1 MSSLFSYG
9 DIKNTPRRSGFD
21 LSNKCAFTAKVGELL
36 PTYWKFCLPGDK
48 FHISQE
54 WFARTQPVDTS
65 AFTRI
70 REYYEWFF
78 VPLHLLYRNSNEA
91 IMSMENQPNY
101 AASSSASI
109 SFNRN
114 LPWVDLATISAA
126 VKNVTGS
133 SFSNNFF
140 GFSRSEGFKKLS
152 SYLGYGEIDP
162 DKYAQNYRLSAFPF
176 YAYQKIYQ
184 DYYRHS
190 QWEKSKPWTYNCDF
204 WNGEDSTPVASSVD
218 LFTQNPND
226 SVFELRYANWNK
238 DLWMGSL
245 PNSQFG
251 DVAAVS
257 IDSDFSKAKTS
268 VSGRA
273 NVSGMMPVVYG
284 DADGNPVGNEFMAGI
299 RQGGISGAPSNGQTA
314 TAYPSGDLDGGSPY
328 FYAKGTS
335 ISPVGTVALPAYVS
349 GSDLTVSLSGQL
361 SSQFSVLQLRAAEA
375 LQKWKE
381 IAQANGQNYAAQVK
395 AHFGV
400 STNPMQSHRSTRI
413 CGFDGSIDIS
423 AVENT
428 NLTSDEAIIRGKG
441 LGGQRINDPS
451 TFTCTEHGII
461 MCIYHATPLLDYVPT
476 GPDLQLMSTVKG
488 ESFPVPEFD
497 SLGMESLPLAP
508 LMNDKSLGE
517 NLPSSYAGYV
527 PRYISWKTS
536 TDVVRGAFTD
546 TLKSWVAP
554 VDISYML
561 SFFKNNNDSSIV
573 DEKLLLTYSW
583 FKVNPSVLNPIFGVA
598 VDSSFNTD
606 QLLCNCQFNVK
617 VARNLS
623 YDGMPY

>member
-21 LSNKCAFTAKVGELL
+21 LSNKCAFTSKVGELL
-36 PTYWKFCLPGDK
+36 PTYWKFCMPGDK

-54 WFARTQPVDTS
+54 WFTRTQPVDTS

-91 IMSMENQPNY
+91 IMSLENQPNY
-101 AASSSASI
+101 AASGSASI

-114 LPWVDLATISAA
+114 LPWVDLDTISAA

-133 SFSNNFF
+133 SFPNNYF
-140 GFSRSEGFKKLS
+140 GLSRSEGFKKLS

-162 DKYAQNYRLSAFPF
+162 DKYAQNYRLSVFPF

-257 IDSDFSKAKTS
+257 FGFDASTMKVG
-268 VSGRA
+268 VSGTA
-273 NVSGMMPVVYG
+273 LVKGNMPVGYG
-284 DADGNPVGNEFMAGI
+284 GKDGMGIRSQSRLYNPVGINDAQQVTTVQEEVNNKENGYLFATGTDTFG
-299 RQGGISGAPSNGQTA
+299 RISNA
-314 TAYPSGDLDGGSPY
+314 
-328 FYAKGTS
+328 AK
-335 ISPVGTVALPAYVS
+335 IN
-349 GSDLTVSLSGQL
+349 GSDLYAQLSGQL
-361 SSQFSVLQLRAAEA
+361 NAQFSVLQLRAAEA
-375 LQKWKE
+375 LQKWRE

-488 ESFPVPEFD
+488 ESWPVPEFD

-517 NLPSSYAGYV
+517 NLPFSYAGYV

-536 TDVVRGAFTD
+536 TDVVRGAFMD

-573 DEKLLLTYSW
+573 NEKLLLTYSW
-583 FKVNPSVLNPIFGVA
+583 FKINPSVLNPIFGVA
-598 VDSSFNTD
+598 VDGSWNSD

>member
-9 DIKNTPRRSGFD
+9 DFKNTPRRSGFD

-54 WFARTQPVDTS
+54 WLARTQPVDTS

-101 AASSSASI
+101 AASGSASI

-114 LPWVDLATISAA
+114 LPWIDLSTINTAIG
-126 VKNVTGS
+126 NVQS
-133 SFSNNFF
+133 STSPNNFF
-140 GFSRSEGFKKLS
+140 GLARSEGFKKLV
-152 SYLGYGEIDP
+152 SYLGYGETSP
-162 DKYAQNYRLSAFPF
+162 EKYVDNLRCSAFPL

-190 QWEKSKPWTYNCDF
+190 QWEKSRPWTYNCDF
-204 WNGEDSTPVASSVD
+204 WNGEDSTPVVSTLD
-218 LFTQNPND
+218 LFSQNPND

-251 DVAAVS
+251 DVAAVGF
-257 IDSDFSKAKTS
+257 DFDASSLKVG
-268 VSGRA
+268 VSGTA
-273 NVSGMMPVVYG
+273 LVKGNMPVGYG
-284 DADGNPVGNEFMAGI
+284 GKDGMGIRSQSRLYNPVGINDAQQVTTVQEDINNKENGYLFATGTDSFG
-299 RQGGISGAPSNGQTA
+299 RISNAAKING
-314 TAYPSGDLDGGSPY
+314 SEL
-328 FYAKGTS
+328 YAQ
-335 ISPVGTVALPAYVS
+335 
-349 GSDLTVSLSGQL
+349 LSGQL
-361 SSQFSVLQLRAAEA
+361 NAQFSVLQLRAAEA

-381 IAQANGQNYAAQVK
+381 IAQANGQNYASQVK

-400 STNPMQSHRSTRI
+400 TTNPMQSHRSTRI

-497 SLGMESLPLAP
+497 SLGMESLPL
-508 LMNDKSLGE
+508 LSLVNSKAVGDVVAR
-517 NLPSSYAGYV
+517 SYAGYV

-536 TDVVRGAFTD
+536 IDVVRGAFTD
-546 TLKSWVAP
+546 TLKSWIAP
-554 VDISYML
+554 IDSDYMHVFFGDVVPEEGSPILSY
-561 SFFKNNNDSSIV
+561 
-573 DEKLLLTYSW
+573 TW
-583 FKVNPSVLNPIFGVA
+583 FKVNPSVLNPIFGVS
-598 VDSSFNTD
+598 VDGTWNTD
-606 QLLCNCQFNVK
+606 QLLCNCQFDVK

>member
-48 FHISQE
+48 FNISQE

-114 LPWVDLATISAA
+114 LPWVDLATINTAIG
-126 VKNVTGS
+126 NVQS
-133 SFSNNFF
+133 SSSPNNFF
-140 GFSRSEGFKKLS
+140 GVPRSEGFKKLV
-152 SYLGYGEIDP
+152 SYLGYGETSP
-162 DKYAQNYRLSAFPF
+162 EKYVDNLRCSALPL

-204 WNGEDSTPVASSVD
+204 WNGEDSTPVASSVE
-218 LFTQNPND
+218 LFTQNPSD

-257 IDSDFSKAKTS
+257 FVSDASTMKVGVTGTAL
-268 VSGRA
+268 VRG
-273 NVSGMMPVVYG
+273 NMPVGYG
-284 DADGNPVGNEFMAGI
+284 GKDGMGIRSQSRLYNPVGINDAQQVSTVQEDVNNKENGYLFATGTDTFG
-299 RQGGISGAPSNGQTA
+299 RISNAAKINGSELIA
-314 TAYPSGDLDGGSPY
+314 D
-328 FYAKGTS
+328 
-335 ISPVGTVALPAYVS
+335 I
-349 GSDLTVSLSGQL
+349 SGQL
-361 SSQFSVLQLRAAEA
+361 NAQFSVLQLRAAEA

-451 TFTCTEHGII
+451 NFTCTEHGII

-488 ESFPVPEFD
+488 ESWPVPEFD
-497 SLGMESLPLAP
+497 SLGMESLPML
-508 LMNDKSLGE
+508 SLVNSKVIGDVVAR
-517 NLPSSYAGYV
+517 SYAGYV

-536 TDVVRGAFTD
+536 IDVVRGAFTD

-554 VDISYML
+554 VDSDYMHVFFGDVVPEEGSPILSY
-561 SFFKNNNDSSIV
+561 
-573 DEKLLLTYSW
+573 TW

-598 VDSSFNTD
+598 VDGSWNSD

>member
-101 AASSSASI
+101 AASGSASI

-114 LPWVDLATISAA
+114 LPWVDLATINTAIG
-126 VKNVTGS
+126 NVQS
-133 SFSNNFF
+133 SSSPNNFF
-140 GFSRSEGFKKLS
+140 GLPRSEGFKKLV
-152 SYLGYGEIDP
+152 SYLGYGETSP
-162 DKYAQNYRLSAFPF
+162 EKYVDNLRCSAFPL

-184 DYYRHS
+184 DHYRHS
-190 QWEKSKPWTYNCDF
+190 QWEKSNPWTYNCDF
-204 WNGEDSTPVASSVD
+204 WNGEDSTPVASSLD
-218 LFTQNPND
+218 LFNQNPND

-238 DLWMGSL
+238 DLWLGSL

-251 DVAAVS
+251 DIAAVS
-257 IDSDFSKAKTS
+257 LGLDASTLKIG
-268 VSGRA
+268 VSGSA
-273 NVSGMMPVVYG
+273 LVKGNMPVGYG
-284 DADGNPVGNEFMAGI
+284 GKDGMGIRSQSRLYNPVGINDAQQVTTVQEDVNNKE
-299 RQGGISGAPSNGQTA
+299 NGYLFA
-314 TAYPSGDLDGGSPY
+314 TGSESFGRIFNAAKINGSELD
-328 FYAKGTS
+328 AQ
-335 ISPVGTVALPAYVS
+335 
-349 GSDLTVSLSGQL
+349 LSGQL
-361 SSQFSVLQLRAAEA
+361 GAQFSVLQLRAAEA

-400 STNPMQSHRSTRI
+400 KTNPMQSHRSTRI

-476 GPDLQLMSTVKG
+476 GPDLQLMTTVKG

-497 SLGMESLPLAP
+497 SLGMESLPML
-508 LMNDKSLGE
+508 SLVNSKAIGDVVAR
-517 NLPSSYAGYV
+517 SYAGYV
-527 PRYISWKTS
+527 SRYISWKTS
-536 TDVVRGAFTD
+536 IDVVRGAFTD

-554 VDISYML
+554 IDSDYMHVFFGDVVPEEGSPILSY
-561 SFFKNNNDSSIV
+561 
-573 DEKLLLTYSW
+573 TW

-598 VDSSFNTD
+598 VNGSWNTD

>member
-9 DIKNTPRRSGFD
+9 DIKNSPRRSGFD

-48 FHISQE
+48 FNISQE
-54 WFARTQPVDTS
+54 WFTRTQPVDTS

-101 AASSSASI
+101 AASGSSSI

-114 LPWVDLATISAA
+114 LPWVDLSTI
-126 VKNVTGS
+126 NVAIGNVQS
-133 SFSNNFF
+133 STSPNNFF
-140 GFSRSEGFKKLS
+140 GVSRSEGFKKLV
-152 SYLGYGEIDP
+152 SYLGYGETSP
-162 DKYAQNYRLSAFPF
+162 EKYVDNLRCSAFPL

-190 QWEKSKPWTYNCDF
+190 QWERSKPWTCNCDF
-204 WNGEDSTPVASSVD
+204 WNGEDSTPVTNTVD
-218 LFTQNPND
+218 LFSKNPND

-251 DVAAVS
+251 DVAGIS
-257 IDSDFSKAKTS
+257 LGLDSSTAKVGVTGQGL
-268 VSGRA
+268 VRGT
-273 NVSGMMPVVYG
+273 MPVYY
-284 DADGNPVGNEFMAGI
+284 AGK
-299 RQGGISGAPSNGQTA
+299 S
-314 TAYPSGDLDGGSPY
+314 GGSPLGPARLYNPVDVNDPQQVTCPTKAIPDKENGY
-328 FYAKGTS
+328 FIA
-335 ISPVGTVALPAYVS
+335 ISSENQGAYQSNAARVD
-349 GSDLTVSLSGQL
+349 GSSFNAQLSGEL
-361 SSQFSVLQLRAAEA
+361 NAQFSVLQLRAAEA

-441 LGGQRINDPS
+441 LGGQRINNPS
-451 TFTCTEHGII
+451 DFTCNEHGII

-488 ESFPVPEFD
+488 ESWPVPEFD
-497 SLGMESLPLAP
+497 SLGMESLPML
-508 LMNDKSLGE
+508 SLVNSKAIGDVVAR
-517 NLPSSYAGYV
+517 SYAGYV

-536 TDVVRGAFTD
+536 IDVVRGAFTD
-546 TLKSWVAP
+546 TLKSWTAP
-554 VDISYML
+554 IDSAYMHVFFGDVVPKEGSPILSY
-561 SFFKNNNDSSIV
+561 
-573 DEKLLLTYSW
+573 TW
-583 FKVNPSVLNPIFGVA
+583 FKINPSVLNPIFGLA
-598 VDSSFNTD
+598 VDGTWNTD
-606 QLLCNCQFNVK
+606 QLLCNCQFDVK

>member
-9 DIKNTPRRSGFD
+9 DIKNSPRRSGFD

-114 LPWVDLATISAA
+114 LPWVDLATINTAIGNVQSSA
-126 VKNVTGS
+126 S
-133 SFSNNFF
+133 PNNFF
-140 GFSRSEGFKKLS
+140 GVPRSEGFKKLV
-152 SYLGYGEIDP
+152 SYLGYGETSP
-162 DKYAQNYRLSAFPF
+162 EKYVDNLRCSAFPL

-257 IDSDFSKAKTS
+257 LGFDASTMKVGITGTALVK
-268 VSGRA
+268 G
-273 NVSGMMPVVYG
+273 NMPVGYG
-284 DADGNPVGNEFMAGI
+284 GKDGMGIRSQSRLYNPVGINDAQQVTTVQEEVNNKENGYLFAT
-299 RQGGISGAPSNGQTA
+299 GADTFGRIFNA
-314 TAYPSGDLDGGSPY
+314 
-328 FYAKGTS
+328 AK
-335 ISPVGTVALPAYVS
+335 IN
-349 GSDLTVSLSGQL
+349 GSDLIAQSSGQL
-361 SSQFSVLQLRAAEA
+361 DAQFSVLQLRAAEA

-488 ESFPVPEFD
+488 ESWPVPEFD
-497 SLGMESLPLAP
+497 SLGMESLPML
-508 LMNDKSLGE
+508 SLVNSKAIGDVVAR
-517 NLPSSYAGYV
+517 SYAGYV

-536 TDVVRGAFTD
+536 IDVVRGAFTD

-554 VDISYML
+554 VDSDYMHV
-561 SFFKNNNDSSIV
+561 FFGDVVPEEGSSI
-573 DEKLLLTYSW
+573 LSYTW

-598 VDSSFNTD
+598 VNGSWNSD

>member
-114 LPWVDLATISAA
+114 LPWVDLATINTAIG
-126 VKNVTGS
+126 NVQS
-133 SFSNNFF
+133 SSSPNNFF
-140 GFSRSEGFKKLS
+140 GVPRSEGFKKLV
-152 SYLGYGEIDP
+152 SYLGYGETSP
-162 DKYAQNYRLSAFPF
+162 EKYVDNLRCSAFPL

-218 LFTQNPND
+218 LFTQNSND

-257 IDSDFSKAKTS
+257 IGFDTSSAKVTI
-268 VSGRA
+268 SGEAR
-273 NVSGMMPVVYG
+273 VRGMLPVVNAQENG
-284 DADGNPVGNEFMAGI
+284 TMVENQVAI
-299 RQGGISGAPSNGQTA
+299 RGRVEGAPSNGQTVTVYPNSTSDSARPYLFAQA
-314 TAYPSGDLDGGSPY
+314 TDKS
-328 FYAKGTS
+328 S
-335 ISPVGTVALPAYVS
+335 ISVISDPASIS
-349 GSDLTVSLSGQL
+349 GSSLTGALAGAIN
-361 SSQFSVLQLRAAEA
+361 SQFSVLQLRAAEA

-488 ESFPVPEFD
+488 ESWPVPEFD
-497 SLGMESLPLAP
+497 SLGMESLPML
-508 LMNDKSLGE
+508 SLVNSKAIGDVVAR
-517 NLPSSYAGYV
+517 SYAGYV

-536 TDVVRGAFTD
+536 IDVVRGAFTD

-554 VDISYML
+554 VDSDYMHVFFGDVVPEEGSPILSY
-561 SFFKNNNDSSIV
+561 
-573 DEKLLLTYSW
+573 TW

-598 VDSSFNTD
+598 VNGSWNTD

>member
-101 AASSSASI
+101 AASGSASI

-114 LPWVDLATISAA
+114 LPWVDLVTINNAIGNVQSSA
-126 VKNVTGS
+126 S
-133 SFSNNFF
+133 PNNFF
-140 GFSRSEGFKKLS
+140 GLARSEGFKKLV
-152 SYLGYGEIDP
+152 SYLGYGETSP
-162 DKYAQNYRLSAFPF
+162 EKYVDNLRCSAFPL

-251 DVAAVS
+251 DVAAIS
-257 IDSDFSKAKTS
+257 FDFDASAMKVGVTGTALVK
-268 VSGRA
+268 G
-273 NVSGMMPVVYG
+273 NMPVGYG
-284 DADGNPVGNEFMAGI
+284 GRDGMGIRSQSRLYNPVGINDAQQVTTVQEEVNNKENGYLFATGTDTFG
-299 RQGGISGAPSNGQTA
+299 RISNA
-314 TAYPSGDLDGGSPY
+314 
-328 FYAKGTS
+328 AK
-335 ISPVGTVALPAYVS
+335 IN
-349 GSDLTVSLSGQL
+349 GSDLNAQLSGQL
-361 SSQFSVLQLRAAEA
+361 NAQFSVLQLRAAEA

-451 TFTCTEHGII
+451 DFTCTEHGII

-497 SLGMESLPLAP
+497 SLGMESLPML
-508 LMNDKSLGE
+508 SLVNSKAIGDVVAR
-517 NLPSSYAGYV
+517 SYAGYV

-536 TDVVRGAFTD
+536 IDVIRGAFTD
-546 TLKSWVAP
+546 TLKSWIAP
-554 VDISYML
+554 VDSDYMHVFFGDVVPEEGSPILSY
-561 SFFKNNNDSSIV
+561 
-573 DEKLLLTYSW
+573 TW

-598 VDSSFNTD
+598 VDSSWNTD

>member
-9 DIKNTPRRSGFD
+9 DIKNSPRRSGFD

-133 SFSNNFF
+133 SFPNNFF

-257 IDSDFSKAKTS
+257 LGSLDSSTLKVGITGTAPVT
-268 VSGRA
+268 G
-273 NVSGMMPVVYG
+273 NMPVGYG
-284 DADGNPVGNEFMAGI
+284 GHDGMGIRSQSRLYNPVGINDAQQVTTVQEE
-299 RQGGISGAPSNGQTA
+299 ISNKENGYLFATGTA
-314 TAYPSGDLDGGSPY
+314 TFGRISNA
-328 FYAKGTS
+328 AK
-335 ISPVGTVALPAYVS
+335 IN
-349 GSDLTVSLSGQL
+349 GSDLSAQLSGQL
-361 SSQFSVLQLRAAEA
+361 NAQFSVLQLRAAEA

-451 TFTCTEHGII
+451 TFTCSEHGII
-461 MCIYHATPLLDYVPT
+461 MCIYHATPLLDYVLT

-561 SFFKNNNDSSIV
+561 SFFRNNNDSSIV

>member
-114 LPWVDLATISAA
+114 LPWVDLATINTAIGNVQSSA
-126 VKNVTGS
+126 S
-133 SFSNNFF
+133 PNNFF
-140 GFSRSEGFKKLS
+140 GVPRSEGFKKLV
-152 SYLGYGEIDP
+152 SYLGYGETSP
-162 DKYAQNYRLSAFPF
+162 EKYVDNLRCSAFPL

-204 WNGEDSTPVASSVD
+204 WNGEDSTPVASSLE
-218 LFTQNPND
+218 LFNQNPND

-245 PNSQFG
+245 PDSQFG

-257 IDSDFSKAKTS
+257 VGFDTSSAKVTI
-268 VSGRA
+268 SGEAR
-273 NVSGMMPVVYG
+273 VRGMLPVVNAQENG
-284 DADGNPVGNEFMAGI
+284 TLIENQVAI
-299 RQGGISGAPSNGQTA
+299 RGRVEGAPSNGQTVTVYPNPTSDSARPYLFAWA
-314 TAYPSGDLDGGSPY
+314 TDKSPISAVSDPASIGGS
-328 FYAKGTS
+328 
-335 ISPVGTVALPAYVS
+335 
-349 GSDLTVSLSGQL
+349 SLSGSLAGQL
-361 SSQFSVLQLRAAEA
+361 NAQFSVLQLRAAEA

-476 GPDLQLMSTVKG
+476 GPDLQLMTTVKG
-488 ESFPVPEFD
+488 ESWPVPEFD
-497 SLGMESLPLAP
+497 SLGMESLPML
-508 LMNDKSLGE
+508 SLVNSKAIGDVVAR
-517 NLPSSYAGYV
+517 SYAGYV

-536 TDVVRGAFTD
+536 IDVVRGAFTD

-554 VDISYML
+554 VDSDYMHVFFGDVVPEEGSPILSY
-561 SFFKNNNDSSIV
+561 
-573 DEKLLLTYSW
+573 TW
-583 FKVNPSVLNPIFGVA
+583 FKVNPSVLNPIFGVS
-598 VDSSFNTD
+598 VNGSWNTD

>member
-21 LSNKCAFTAKVGELL
+21 LSNKCAFTGKVGELL

-54 WFARTQPVDTS
+54 WFTRTQPVDTS
-65 AFTRI
+65 AFTRV

-114 LPWVDLATISAA
+114 LPWVDLATINTAIG
-126 VKNVTGS
+126 NVQS
-133 SFSNNFF
+133 STSPNNFF
-140 GFSRSEGFKKLS
+140 GLARSEGFKKLT
-152 SYLGYGEIDP
+152 SYLGYGETSP
-162 DKYAQNYRLSAFPF
+162 EKYVDNLRCSAFPL

-190 QWEKSKPWTYNCDF
+190 QWEKNKPWTYNCDF
-204 WNGEDSTPVASSVD
+204 WNGEDSTPVSSTVD
-218 LFTQNPND
+218 LFSQNPND

-257 IDSDFSKAKTS
+257 VGFDTSSAKVTI
-268 VSGRA
+268 SGEAR
-273 NVSGMMPVVYG
+273 VRGMLPVVNAQENG
-284 DADGNPVGNEFMAGI
+284 TMFENQVAI
-299 RQGGISGAPSNGQTA
+299 RGRVEGAPSDGQTV
-314 TAYPSGDLDGGSPY
+314 TVYPSSTSDSARPYLFAQATDKSPIS
-328 FYAKGTS
+328 AVSDPAS
-335 ISPVGTVALPAYVS
+335 ISGSSLTGTLAGAIN
-349 GSDLTVSLSGQL
+349 
-361 SSQFSVLQLRAAEA
+361 SQFSVLQLRAAEA

-441 LGGQRINDPS
+441 LGGQRINDSS

-476 GPDLQLMSTVKG
+476 GPDLQLMTTVKG

-497 SLGMESLPLAP
+497 SLGMESLPML
-508 LMNDKSLGE
+508 SLVNSKAVGDVVAR
-517 NLPSSYAGYV
+517 SYAGYV

-536 TDVVRGAFTD
+536 IDVVRGAFTD

-554 VDISYML
+554 VDSDYMHVFFGDVVPEEGSPILSY
-561 SFFKNNNDSSIV
+561 
-573 DEKLLLTYSW
+573 TW

-598 VDSSFNTD
+598 ADSSWNTD

>member
-9 DIKNTPRRSGFD
+9 DIKNSPRRSGFD

-48 FHISQE
+48 FNISQE
-54 WFARTQPVDTS
+54 WFTRTQPVDTS

-101 AASSSASI
+101 AASGSTAV

-114 LPWVDLATISAA
+114 LPWVDLSTIDTA
-126 VKNVTGS
+126 VKNVAKST
-133 SFSNNFF
+133 FSNNYF
-140 GFSRSEGFKKLS
+140 GLSRAEGFKKLS
-152 SYLGYGEIDP
+152 SYLGYGEIDSN
-162 DKYAQNYRLSAFPF
+162 KYAQNYRLSAFPY

-204 WNGEDSTPVASSVD
+204 WNGEDSTPVASTVD

-226 SVFELRYANWNK
+226 SVFELRYCNWNK

-251 DVAAVS
+251 DVAG
-257 IDSDFSKAKTS
+257 INLGLDTS
-268 VSGRA
+268 VAKVGVTGTALVKGTMPVWYSTKNGGSNLGPARLYNPVGANDPQQVTCPTA
-273 NVSGMMPVVYG
+273 NVS
-284 DADGNPVGNEFMAGI
+284 DKE
-299 RQGGISGAPSNGQTA
+299 NGYLVA
-314 TAYPSGDLDGGSPY
+314 
-328 FYAKGTS
+328 
-335 ISPVGTVALPAYVS
+335 ISPTIQGANQAVSARIS
-349 GSDLTVSLSGQL
+349 GSDLSAQLSGEL
-361 SSQFSVLQLRAAEA
+361 NAQFSVLQLRAAEA

-441 LGGQRINDPS
+441 LGGQRINNPS
-451 TFTCTEHGII
+451 DFSCTEHGVI

-488 ESFPVPEFD
+488 ESWPVPEFD

-508 LMNDKSLGE
+508 LMNDKSLGDS
-517 NLPSSYAGYV
+517 LPNSYAGYV
-527 PRYISWKTS
+527 PRYIGWKTS
-536 TDVVRGAFTD
+536 IDVVRGAFTD

-583 FKVNPSVLNPIFGVA
+583 FKVNPSVLNPIFGIA
-598 VDSSFNTD
+598 VDGSWNTD
-606 QLLCNCQFNVK
+606 QLLCNCQFDVK

>member
-21 LSNKCAFTAKVGELL
+21 LSNKCAFTSKVGELL

-91 IMSMENQPNY
+91 IMAMENQPNY
-101 AASSSASI
+101 ASSGSASI

-114 LPWVDLATISAA
+114 LPWIDLSTINTAIG
-126 VKNVTGS
+126 NVQS
-133 SFSNNFF
+133 SVSPNNFF
-140 GFSRSEGFKKLS
+140 GLARSEGFKKLV
-152 SYLGYGEIDP
+152 SYLGYGETSP
-162 DKYAQNYRLSAFPF
+162 EKYVDNLRCSAFPL

-204 WNGEDSTPVASSVD
+204 WNGEDSTPVASTVE
-218 LFTQNPND
+218 LFSQNPND

-251 DVAAVS
+251 DVAA
-257 IDSDFSKAKTS
+257 IS
-268 VSGRA
+268 VGFDASTMKIGVTGTA
-273 NVSGMMPVVYG
+273 LVKGNMPVGYG
-284 DADGNPVGNEFMAGI
+284 GRDGMGIRSQSRLYNPVGINDAQQVTTVQEDVNNKENGYLFATGTDTFG
-299 RQGGISGAPSNGQTA
+299 RISNAAKING
-314 TAYPSGDLDGGSPY
+314 SELD
-328 FYAKGTS
+328 AQ
-335 ISPVGTVALPAYVS
+335 
-349 GSDLTVSLSGQL
+349 LSGQL
-361 SSQFSVLQLRAAEA
+361 NAQFSVLQLRAAEA

-476 GPDLQLMSTVKG
+476 GPDLQLMTTVKG

-497 SLGMESLPLAP
+497 SLGMESLPML
-508 LMNDKSLGE
+508 SLVNSKAVGDVVAR
-517 NLPSSYAGYV
+517 SYAGYV

-536 TDVVRGAFTD
+536 VDVVRGAFTD
-546 TLKSWVAP
+546 TLKSWIAP
-554 VDISYML
+554 IDSA
-561 SFFKNNNDSSIV
+561 SAFFRDSSAF
-573 DEKLLLTYSW
+573 LASS
-583 FKVNPSVLNPIFGVA
+583 PSFL
-598 VDSSFNTD
+598 
-606 QLLCNCQFNVK
+606 
-617 VARNLS
+617 ARNKR
-623 YDGMPY
+623 

>member
-114 LPWVDLATISAA
+114 LPWVDLATINTAIG
-126 VKNVTGS
+126 NVQS
-133 SFSNNFF
+133 STSPNNFF
-140 GFSRSEGFKKLS
+140 GLARSEGFKKLV
-152 SYLGYGEIDP
+152 SYLGYGETSP
-162 DKYAQNYRLSAFPF
+162 EKYVDNLRCSAFPL

-204 WNGEDSTPVASSVD
+204 WNGEDLTPVSSDLD
-218 LFTQNPND
+218 LFSENPND

-251 DVAAVS
+251 DVAAISFASDVS
-257 IDSDFSKAKTS
+257 NMKVGVTGTALVK
-268 VSGRA
+268 G
-273 NVSGMMPVVYG
+273 NMPVAYG
-284 DADGNPVGNEFMAGI
+284 SKNGMGLISQSRLYNPVGVDHAQQVTTVQQDIDNKENGYLFA
-299 RQGGISGAPSNGQTA
+299 SGTNTFG
-314 TAYPSGDLDGGSPY
+314 
-328 FYAKGTS
+328 
-335 ISPVGTVALPAYVS
+335 PVYNAAMIT
-349 GSDLTVSLSGQL
+349 GSDLNAELSGQL
-361 SSQFSVLQLRAAEA
+361 NAQFSVLQLRAAEA

-476 GPDLQLMSTVKG
+476 GPDLQLMATVKG

-497 SLGMESLPLAP
+497 SLGMESLPML
-508 LMNDKSLGE
+508 SLVNSKAIGDVVAR
-517 NLPSSYAGYV
+517 SYAGYV

-536 TDVVRGAFTD
+536 IDVIRGAFTD
-546 TLKSWVAP
+546 TLKSWIAP
-554 VDISYML
+554 VDSDYMHVFFGDVVPEEGSPILSY
-561 SFFKNNNDSSIV
+561 
-573 DEKLLLTYSW
+573 TW

-598 VDSSFNTD
+598 VDGTWNTD

>member
-9 DIKNTPRRSGFD
+9 DIKNSPRRSGFD

-48 FHISQE
+48 FNISQE

-109 SFNRN
+109 NFNRN
-114 LPWVDLATISAA
+114 LPWIDLATINTAIGNVQSSA
-126 VKNVTGS
+126 S
-133 SFSNNFF
+133 PNNFF
-140 GFSRSEGFKKLS
+140 GVPRSEGFKKLV
-152 SYLGYGEIDP
+152 SYLGYGETSP
-162 DKYAQNYRLSAFPF
+162 EKYVDNLRCSAFPL

-190 QWEKSKPWTYNCDF
+190 QWEKSNPWTYNCDF
-204 WNGEDSTPVASSVD
+204 WNGEDSTPVASSLE

-238 DLWMGSL
+238 DLWMGAL

-257 IDSDFSKAKTS
+257 LGDLDFSTLKVGISGSAS
-268 VSGRA
+268 VTG
-273 NVSGMMPVVYG
+273 NMPVGYG
-284 DADGNPVGNEFMAGI
+284 GKDGMGIRSQSRLYNPVGINDAQQVTTVQEDVNNKE
-299 RQGGISGAPSNGQTA
+299 NGYLFA
-314 TAYPSGDLDGGSPY
+314 T
-328 FYAKGTS
+328 GTS
-335 ISPVGTVALPAYVS
+335 TFGRIFNSARIN
-349 GSDLTVSLSGQL
+349 GSELSAQVSGQL
-361 SSQFSVLQLRAAEA
+361 NAQFSVLQLRAAEA

-451 TFTCTEHGII
+451 NFTCTEHGII

-497 SLGMESLPLAP
+497 SLGMESLPML
-508 LMNDKSLGE
+508 SLVNSMAIGDVVAR
-517 NLPSSYAGYV
+517 SYAGYV

-536 TDVVRGAFTD
+536 VDVVRGAFTD

-554 VDISYML
+554 VDSDYMHVFFGDVVPEQGSPILSY
-561 SFFKNNNDSSIV
+561 
-573 DEKLLLTYSW
+573 TW
-583 FKVNPSVLNPIFGVA
+583 FKVNPSVLNPIFGVS
-598 VDSSFNTD
+598 VDGSWNTD

>member
-48 FHISQE
+48 FNISQE

-114 LPWVDLATISAA
+114 LPWVDLATINTAIG
-126 VKNVTGS
+126 NVQS
-133 SFSNNFF
+133 SSSPNNFF
-140 GFSRSEGFKKLS
+140 GVPRSEGFKKLV
-152 SYLGYGEIDP
+152 SYLGYGETSP
-162 DKYAQNYRLSAFPF
+162 EKYVDNLRCSALPL

-204 WNGEDSTPVASSVD
+204 WNGEDSTPVASSVE

-257 IDSDFSKAKTS
+257 FVSDASTMKVGVTGTAL
-268 VSGRA
+268 VRG
-273 NVSGMMPVVYG
+273 NMPVGYG
-284 DADGNPVGNEFMAGI
+284 GKDGMGIRSQSRLYNPVGVNDAQQVTTVQEAVNNKENGYLFATGTDTFG
-299 RQGGISGAPSNGQTA
+299 RISNA
-314 TAYPSGDLDGGSPY
+314 
-328 FYAKGTS
+328 AK
-335 ISPVGTVALPAYVS
+335 IN
-349 GSDLTVSLSGQL
+349 GSDLIADISGQL
-361 SSQFSVLQLRAAEA
+361 NAQFSVLQLRAAEA

-451 TFTCTEHGII
+451 NFTCTEHGII

-488 ESFPVPEFD
+488 ESWPVPEFD
-497 SLGMESLPLAP
+497 SLGMESLPML
-508 LMNDKSLGE
+508 SLVNSKVIGDVVAR
-517 NLPSSYAGYV
+517 SYAGYV

-536 TDVVRGAFTD
+536 IDVVRGAFTD

-554 VDISYML
+554 VDSDYMHVFFGDVVPEEGSPILSY
-561 SFFKNNNDSSIV
+561 
-573 DEKLLLTYSW
+573 TW

-598 VDSSFNTD
+598 VDGSWNSD

>member
-114 LPWVDLATISAA
+114 LPWVDLATINTAIGNVQSSA
-126 VKNVTGS
+126 S
-133 SFSNNFF
+133 PNNFF
-140 GFSRSEGFKKLS
+140 GLARSEGFKKLV
-152 SYLGYGEIDP
+152 SYLGYGETSP
-162 DKYAQNYRLSAFPF
+162 EKYVDNLRCSAFPL

-190 QWEKSKPWTYNCDF
+190 QWEKSKPWTCNCDF

-251 DVAAVS
+251 DVAGISLGLDTSA
-257 IDSDFSKAKTS
+257 AKVGITGTAL
-268 VSGRA
+268 VRGT
-273 NVSGMMPVVYG
+273 MPVWYSTKNG
-284 DADGNPVGNEFMAGI
+284 GSSLGPARLYNPVGVNDPQQVTCPTTNVPDKE
-299 RQGGISGAPSNGQTA
+299 NG
-314 TAYPSGDLDGGSPY
+314 Y
-328 FYAKGTS
+328 FVA
-335 ISPVGTVALPAYVS
+335 ISPTIQGANQAVSARIS
-349 GSDLTVSLSGQL
+349 GSDLSAQLSGEL
-361 SSQFSVLQLRAAEA
+361 NAQFSVLQLRAAEA

-441 LGGQRINDPS
+441 LGGQRINNPS
-451 TFTCTEHGII
+451 DFSCTEHGVI

-497 SLGMESLPLAP
+497 SLGMESLPML
-508 LMNDKSLGE
+508 SLVNSKAIGDVVAR
-517 NLPSSYAGYV
+517 SYAGYV

-536 TDVVRGAFTD
+536 IDVVRGAFTD
-546 TLKSWVAP
+546 TLKSWIAP
-554 VDISYML
+554 VDSDYMHVFFGDVVPEEGSPILSY
-561 SFFKNNNDSSIV
+561 
-573 DEKLLLTYSW
+573 TW

-598 VDSSFNTD
+598 VDSSWNTD
-606 QLLCNCQFNVK
+606 QLLCNCQFGVK
-617 VARNLS
+617 AARNLS

>member
-9 DIKNTPRRSGFD
+9 DIKNSPRRSGFD

-36 PTYWKFCLPGDK
+36 PVYWKFCLPGDK
-48 FHISQE
+48 FNISQE
-54 WFARTQPVDTS
+54 WFTRTQPVDTS

-101 AASSSASI
+101 AASGSTAI

-114 LPWVDLATISAA
+114 LPWVDLLTIDNA
-126 VKNVTGS
+126 VKNVAKSTFS
-133 SFSNNFF
+133 SNYF
-140 GFSRSEGFKKLS
+140 GLSRAEGFKKLS
-152 SYLGYGEIDP
+152 SYLGYGEIDSS
-162 DKYAQNYRLSAFPF
+162 KYAQNYRLSAFPY

-204 WNGEDSTPVASSVD
+204 WNGEDSTPVASDAD
-218 LFTQNPND
+218 LFSQNPND
-226 SVFELRYANWNK
+226 SVFELRYCNWNK

-251 DVAAVS
+251 DVAGINLGLDTS
-257 IDSDFSKAKTS
+257 TAKVGVTGTAL
-268 VSGRA
+268 VKGT
-273 NVSGMMPVVYG
+273 MPVWYSTKNG
-284 DADGNPVGNEFMAGI
+284 GSNLGPARLYNPVGTGDPQQVTCPTANVADKE
-299 RQGGISGAPSNGQTA
+299 NG
-314 TAYPSGDLDGGSPY
+314 Y
-328 FYAKGTS
+328 FVA
-335 ISPVGTVALPAYVS
+335 ISPTVQGANQAVSARIS
-349 GSDLTVSLSGQL
+349 GSDLSAQLSGEFNA
-361 SSQFSVLQLRAAEA
+361 QFSVLQLRAAEA

-441 LGGQRINDPS
+441 LGGQRINNPS
-451 TFTCTEHGII
+451 DFNCTEHGVI

-488 ESFPVPEFD
+488 ESWPVPEFD

-508 LMNDKSLGE
+508 LMNDKSLGDS
-517 NLPSSYAGYV
+517 LPNSYAGYV
-527 PRYISWKTS
+527 PRYIGWKTS
-536 TDVVRGAFTD
+536 IDVVRGAFTD

-598 VDSSFNTD
+598 VDGSWNTD
-606 QLLCNCQFNVK
+606 QLLCNCQFDVK